1 MANPNTQPLR
11 SPRGEPEASG
21 SFMQDMA
28 KTMTMGLPKI
38 PELESEDFKE
48 HISDAY
54 GTSPHCTFAQVRLMD
69 DREAIQDYQPMKFSS
84 FRVCC
89 ACKGTIMLDPILL
102 IEQCII
108 TIIFLAFAL
117 PVYIYFKEDM
127 AADRKGAVNVRE
139 WLNTQEGKMRA
150 FAKIMTGLAAF
161 LLSFYTSISVTR
173 WWTIRT
179 DGVGG
184 VKSATMDLCMWVSQF
199 CTREE
204 KVLSAIRRYSRASLI
219 LVFLWRRGQAS
230 DVKQLKAQ
238 LTGRQLLD
246 EGEVDKLLKWNHCLH
261 ETIWAWQAG
270 IVTMLHKEGKI
281 KSEQLL
287 SLLLERC
294 SNGRAAIQCIH
305 THCAVRIPMQYV
317 HLLGL
322 LVKMHNLVLAIIM
335 GTLFGAALRD
345 SEVIICFQLFGR
357 TCLLPFLFN
366 AILLINAEL
375 SDPFEGNMADF
386 PGTVY
391 EKALE
396 KDGKAFIDAT
406 NNLPEWLQKRWKPP
420 PASPP

>member
-1 MANPNTQPLR
+1 MASNAAPQ
-11 SPRGEPEASG
+11 SPRPERKTSG
-21 SFMQDMA
+21 FLGNMSHTLTDN
-28 KTMTMGLPKI
+28 I
-38 PELESEDFKE
+38 PIPQLEYDEIKE
-48 HISDAY
+48 HLKEAY
-54 GTSPHCTFAQVRLMD
+54 GTSSHCQLSKNQLMD
-69 DREAIQDYQPMKFSS
+69 DRQVIQDYSPMKFSS

-89 ACKGTIMLDPILL
+89 ALQGTILEDPILF
-102 IEQCII
+102 IEQALI
-108 TIIFLAFAL
+108 TIIFLAFAM
-117 PVYIYFKEDM
+117 PVYLFFNSDM
-127 AADRKGAVNVRE
+127 AADRHGAIDVKV
-139 WLNTQEGKMRA
+139 WLSTQEDKMRA

-161 LLSFYTSISVTR
+161 LLSFYTSISVSR

-179 DGVGG
+179 VGVGG
-184 VKSATMDLCMWVSQF
+184 IKSATMDLQMWVSQF

-219 LVFLWRRGQAS
+219 LVFLWRRSQH
-230 DVKQLKAQ
+230 DDPVKLKAQ
-238 LTGRQLLD
+238 LIGRQLL
-246 EGEVDKLLKWNHCLH
+246 EPEEVDKLLKWKHCLH

-287 SLLLERC
+287 SLLLQRC
-294 SNGRAAIQCIH
+294 SDGRASVQCIH

-335 GTLFGAALRD
+335 GILFGAALRNL
-345 SEVIICFQLFGR
+345 EAIICLQLFGR

-375 SDPFEGNMADF
+375 SDPFEGNIADF

-396 KDGKAFIDAT
+396 KDGQAFVNAT
-406 NNLPEWLQKRWKPP
+406 NNMPEWLSTRWRPP
-420 PASPP
+420 PAGA